1 MYFSIDEKEKEKIRL
16 VLKEISEGKVNELS
30 IVNFNKK

>member
-1 MYFSIDEKEKEKIRL
+1 MYFPIDEKEKIGL
-16 VLKEISEGKVNELS
+16 VLKEITEGKVNELS

>member
-1 MYFSIDEKEKEKIRL
+1 MYFPSDEKEKIGL
-16 VLKEISEGKVNELS
+16 VLKEISEEKVNELS